1 MVDCQNPLPGDLN
14 AGGFDYIKTGMTD
27 MAGNET
33 TVADNRA
40 GEELKSRNA
49 LVFISHDTRDAA
61 IAEAFSK
68 LLSSVSAGVLKSFRS
83 SDKRGTQ
90 GIEYGVEWYPEI
102 MKKLETASDVV
113 CLLTPSSVN
122 RPWILYEAGVA
133 KGKLDTPVH
142 GLALG
147 IPIAKAS
154 TGPFAQFQN
163 SDDEEHSL
171 IGLVAQ
177 LVKRIP
183 NAEPDQDVV
192 RDQVIIFKAKV
203 KTILDGTQPE
213 TEVSKAESDETSVVK
228 IFEEIKLMYQD
239 LPSRVAHR
247 MERPLPTKRFR
258 RLPARMLSELAERAG
273 GDPDD
278 PVAILMAGS
287 LFRDDFPWV
296 YELAVETYHAARS
309 SKANPKVGELAN
321 RLMKTAEISVMHP
334 EMHRMFGPGSIAERR
349 REEFEEC
356 LHFLGYACR
365 RYR

>member
-1 MVDCQNPLPGDLN
+1 
-14 AGGFDYIKTGMTD
+14 
-27 MAGNET
+27 MANNEPSG
-33 TVADNRA
+33 VENRA
-40 GEELKSRNA
+40 SDELKGRNA

-102 MKKLETASDVV
+102 MKKLEAASDVV

-147 IPIAKAS
+147 IPLATAS

-163 SDDEEHSL
+163 SDDDEQSL
-171 IGLVAQ
+171 IGLVVQ

-183 NAEPDQDVV
+183 NSEPDHDVIKDKVVQFKEKV
-192 RDQVIIFKAKV
+192 RA
-203 KTILDGTQPE
+203 ILDDSQSE
-213 TEVSKAESDETSVVK
+213 EAESKEQVDDTAVVK
-228 IFEEIKLMYQD
+228 IFEEIKVMYQD
-239 LPSRVAHR
+239 LPSRVVQR
-247 MERPLPTKRFR
+247 IERPIPARKYR
-258 RLPARMLSELAERAG
+258 RLRPELLADVANHSG
-273 GDPDD
+273 NDPDD
-278 PVAILMAGS
+278 PVLILMAGS
-287 LFRDDFPWV
+287 LFKDDFPWV
-296 YELAVETYHAARS
+296 YELAAETYRAARS
-309 SKANPKVGELAN
+309 SKESTKVSELAD
-321 RLMKTAEISVMHP
+321 RLMKLAEASLLHP
-334 EMHRMFGPGSIAERR
+334 GMMQGFGLSGSLSERR
-349 REEFEEC
+349 RDEAEEY
-356 LHFLGYACR
+356 LHFLRYACR